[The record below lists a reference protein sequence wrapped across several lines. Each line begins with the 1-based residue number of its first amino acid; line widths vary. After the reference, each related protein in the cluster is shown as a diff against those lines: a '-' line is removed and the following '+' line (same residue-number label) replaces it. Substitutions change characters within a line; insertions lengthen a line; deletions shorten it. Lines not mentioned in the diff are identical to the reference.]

1 MKTTNER
8 RAAPRPAGPGDLG
21 RRVAHRR
28 TQLGLTRELVAERGG
43 LDPGFVTYLETH
55 PVPVGITTLTR
66 LADALDTTITD
77 LLGAGRDVPPGRA
90 CVNVQVRT
98 EELDPTACWA
108 KLNPGG
114 VGRVILTA
122 PRGLVAL
129 PVNYRVL
136 DATILYRTTADGTLA
151 QATGGEVA
159 FEVDQLDEVSATGW
173 SVLVNG
179 TVSVVSD
186 EDAVRW
192 LRKHADPGPW
202 AGGTRDTWMRIRPTG
217 ISGRIIR
224 PEGPPIIDSRVVGEP
239 LR

>member
-1 MKTTNER
+1 MKTTNEHR
-8 RAAPRPAGPGDLG
+8 TDPRPPDPGDLG

-43 LDPGFVTYLETH
+43 LDAGFVAYLETH
-55 PVPVGITTLTR
+55 PVPVGVSTLTR
-66 LADALDTTITD
+66 LADALDTTVGN
-77 LLGAGRDVPPGRA
+77 LLGGGREEPPGRA
-90 CVNVQVRT
+90 RANTRVRT
-98 EELDPTACWA
+98 EELDPAACWSR
-108 KLNPGG
+108 LNPGG

-136 DATILYRTTADGTLA
+136 DATILYRTAEDGTLA
-151 QATGGEVA
+151 RTAGSEVA
-159 FEVDQLDEVSATGW
+159 FEVDQLDETFATGW

-186 EDAVRW
+186 EEAVRW
-192 LRKHADPGPW
+192 FEQHSDPHPW
-202 AGGTRDTWMRIRPTG
+202 AGGARDTWMRIRPTG

-224 PEGPPIIDSRVVGEP
+224 PEGPPIIGSE
-239 LR
+239 